1 MTLEKGNTSKNVTRN
16 VREQYKLNQWEWAL
30 KEMNQSQT
38 RNKEV
43 LINSERNDSFK

>member
-1 MTLEKGNTSKNVTRN
+1 MFENNTNSTNEN
-16 VREQYKLNQWEWAL
+16 EAL